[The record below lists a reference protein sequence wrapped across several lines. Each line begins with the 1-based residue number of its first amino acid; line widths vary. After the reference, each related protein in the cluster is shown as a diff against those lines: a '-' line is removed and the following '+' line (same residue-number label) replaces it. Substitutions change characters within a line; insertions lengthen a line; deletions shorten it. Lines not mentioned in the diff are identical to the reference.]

1 MELDELLE
9 AVAAGETS
17 VDEARER
24 IEGYTRVG
32 DFARLDTG
40 REART
45 GVPEVVL
52 GEGKS
57 PDQVADIAREFLDDA
72 ERLVVSRASDDHRAA
87 LESVDADLEWY
98 DRAGVAV
105 LARAGSS
112 PPPAEGQVA
121 VVTGGTADV
130 PVAEEAAVVAR
141 EMGPEVSRHYDVGVA
156 GVHRLLGEVEALD
169 DADCTVVAAG
179 REGALATVVAGL
191 VDGPVVGLPVSVG
204 YGHGGDGEAALSS
217 MLQSCAVLSTVNID
231 AGVVAG
237 AQAAQIARTD

>member
-1 MELDELLE
+1 MDVEALLE

-17 VDEARER
+17 VADARAQL
-24 IEGYTRVG
+24 EGYTRVD

-40 REART
+40 RSARN

-57 PDQVADIAREFLDDA
+57 PGQVADIVAEFLA
-72 ERLVVSRASDDHRAA
+72 EQDRVVVSRASDDQRAA
-87 LESVDADLEWY
+87 LAALDATLEWH
-98 DRAGVAV
+98 DRAGLAVVATYG
-105 LARAGSS
+105 ADPPEAAGR
-112 PPPAEGQVA
+112 VA

-141 EMGPEVSRHYDVGVA
+141 EMGRAVSTHYDVGVA
-156 GVHRLLGEVEALD
+156 GIHRLLGEVEDIDA
-169 DADCTVVAAG
+169 ADCTVVAAG

-191 VDGPVVGLPVSVG
+191 VDTPVVGLPVSVG
-204 YGHGGDGEAALSS
+204 YGHGGGGEAALSS
-217 MLQSCAVLSTVNID
+217 MLQSCAVLSVVNID

-237 AQAAQIARTD
+237 AQAAQIARPD